1 MGDSIYHTEL
11 ITIPERAGYR
21 LGCGYLP
28 GSLGA

>member
-1 MGDSIYHTEL
+1 MGYHTEL

-28 GSLGA
+28 SGLGA